1 MRFDNGRRPGLR
13 GAIVVHVSTAPPPP
27 DSSELLHLLYAHTEL
42 GLAVFGADARLL
54 SRNEH
59 FLDLA
64 GLGADAA
71 QEGRPLLELLRELLR
86 SGEISRTRAE
96 ARWHRQWLA
105 LPGDAPPLEQRRRD
119 GRTVEIRRRR
129 TATGGAVV
137 VLTDISERKALQAA
151 KAADQRMLR
160 LLVERTEQ
168 GIWFIDEQQ
177 RTVDANPAMCRLLAL
192 PLEQLRGRPIWDF
205 VDEDGAALF
214 RETIER
220 RRRGQSEAYEI
231 TLRAADG
238 TRRHCV
244 NNATPI
250 AGASGPLTGSVGL
263 WTDITPLKE
272 AERRL
277 AEQSQAL
284 TLTLE
289 SLHEGVFTT
298 GQDGRAVVW
307 NRRLLELLELPE
319 SLLRKRPTIE
329 EVRSFQ
335 VARGDFAHDSTF
347 NDPAQRAALPDRY
360 RRRTKDGQLLEV
372 EGRRATDGCLVRT
385 YRDVTADVRAA
396 EALRVSG
403 ERFRQMADAAPALIW
418 QGEANGRAVW
428 FNQRWLQCTGR
439 PLDDELQRPW
449 SDRMHPD
456 DLDWGR
462 TVLGA
467 AAAARRPFEFEYRV
481 VCADGRIVWVADHGI
496 TRFDADG
503 RFEGFTCYGWDITE
517 RKAAQQ
523 ALAAAKD
530 EAERLSRAKSEFL
543 SRMSHEL
550 RTPLNAV
557 LGFAQLLASDT
568 AEPLTP
574 RQRDRVR
581 ELQRGGAHLLDL
593 INDVLDLARIEAGA
607 LRLQLQPVELCAL
620 ARECEGLV
628 AGLMAQ
634 HEVHLELQCP
644 GDCVLRADP
653 MRLKQVLLNLLSN
666 AAKYNRAGGVAR
678 LSWHRVDG
686 RVRVVVQDEGA
697 GLDAEGQTRLFHP
710 FERLGAESG
719 TVEGTGIGLALSKW
733 LVELMGGRIGVS
745 SRPGLGS
752 EFWFELAE
760 AAEPVAPRP
769 AELPAPPPQAQ
780 PAPTPAPA
788 GRRRVLY
795 IEDNEVNRLLM
806 QGMLGQRPGIEL
818 ELAALPEEGLAM
830 AHAAPP
836 ALVLLDIQLPG
847 IDGFEV
853 LARLRADALTAGIP
867 VIAVSANAM
876 PADRARAQAA
886 GFDEY
891 VTKPIDLD
899 SLLAAV
905 DRWLDGR
912 PRG

>member
-1 MRFDNGRRPGLR
+1 
-13 GAIVVHVSTAPPPP
+13 VSTAPPPP
-27 DSSELLHLLYAHTEL
+27 DSSELLSLLYAHAEL

-59 FLDLA
+59 FLGLA
-64 GLGADAA
+64 GLDADEAR
-71 QEGRPLLELLRELLR
+71 EGRPLAELLRELLR
-86 SGEISRTRAE
+86 RGEISRTRAE

-105 LPGDAPPLEQRRRD
+105 LPADAPPLELSRRD
-119 GRTVEIRRRR
+119 GRTIEIRRRR
-129 TATGGAVV
+129 TAAGGAVV
-137 VLTDISERKALQAA
+137 VLTDISESKALQAA

-214 RETIER
+214 REALER

-250 AGASGPLTGSVGL
+250 ADPLGLMTGSVGL

-277 AEQSQAL
+277 AEQSRAL

-298 GQDGRAVVW
+298 GPDGRAVVW
-307 NRRLLELLELPE
+307 NRRLLEMLELPE
-319 SLLRKRPTIE
+319 SLLRQRPTID
-329 EVRSFQ
+329 EVRRFQ
-335 VARGDFAHDSTF
+335 IDRGDFAHDDTF
-347 NDPAQRAALPDRY
+347 SDPVQRAAVPESY
-360 RRRTKDGQLLEV
+360 RRRTKDGRLLEV
-372 EGRRATDGCLVRT
+372 EGRRAADGSLVRT
-385 YRDVTADVRAA
+385 YRDVTADARAA

-403 ERFRQMADAAPALIW
+403 ERFRNMADAAPALIW
-418 QGEANGRAVW
+418 QGETDGRAVW

-439 PLDDELQRPW
+439 TLDEERQLPW
-449 SDRMHPD
+449 SARMHAD
-456 DLDWGR
+456 DLERGR
-462 TVLGA
+462 EVLDGA
-467 AAAARRPFEFEYRV
+467 AAAQRPFEYEYRI
-481 VCADGRIVWVADHGI
+481 VCADGRIVWVADHGT

-530 EAERLSRAKSEFL
+530 EAERLSRAKSDFL

-557 LGFAQLLASDT
+557 LGFAQLLASDK

-574 RQRDRVR
+574 RQHERVR

-628 AGLMAQ
+628 AGVMAQ
-634 HEVHLELQCP
+634 HGVRLVLQCP
-644 GDCVLRADP
+644 GECVLRADP

-666 AAKYNRAGGVAR
+666 AAKYNRAGGEAR
-678 LSWHRVDG
+678 LSWRRVDG

-697 GLDAEGQTRLFHP
+697 GLDAEGQARLFHP
-710 FERLGAESG
+710 FERLGAEAG

-733 LVELMGGRIGVS
+733 LVELMGGQIGVS
-745 SRPGLGS
+745 SRPGQGS

-760 AAEPVAPRP
+760 AAEPVAPGLAERP
-769 AELPAPPPQAQ
+769 AAPPQARL
-780 PAPTPAPA
+780 APELAPA
-788 GRRRVLY
+788 NRRRVLY
-795 IEDNEVNRLLM
+795 VEDNEVNRLLM

-830 AHAAPP
+830 ARAAPP

-853 LARLRADALTAGIP
+853 LERLRADALTAGIP

-876 PADRARAQAA
+876 PADRERAQAA

-891 VTKPIDLD
+891 MTKPIDLD
-899 SLLAAV
+899 RLLAAV

-912 PRG
+912 SPR